1 MYQLATTLK
10 DSAVILLVAW
20 ICLCLVWDLITALLN
35 LRKSR
40 RQIQVSLAIR
50 MTVVAAEIAILMW
63 AAVRVV
69 SFVGG
74 RL

>member
-20 ICLCLVWDLITALLN
+20 ICLCLVWDLIAALLN
-35 LRKSR
+35 LRKSH